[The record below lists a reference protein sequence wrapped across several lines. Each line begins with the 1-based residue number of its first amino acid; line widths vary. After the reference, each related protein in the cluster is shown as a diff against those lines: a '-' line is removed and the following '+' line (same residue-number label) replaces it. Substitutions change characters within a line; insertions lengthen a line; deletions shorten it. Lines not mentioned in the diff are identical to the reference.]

1 MIAIIDY
8 GLGNINALFT
18 VYKKL
23 NILAK
28 IVSEP
33 KELEKVDKI
42 ILPGVGA
49 FDYAM
54 DKLEKSGML
63 DSLNR
68 LVLNERKQVLG
79 ICIGMQIMTLE
90 SEEGQRSGLGWLNAQ
105 VRKIQPIIDNKQIS
119 VPHMGWN
126 NIKLIKD
133 NCLLQDL
140 NNESYFFF
148 LNSYFLKTNEEK
160 NILAMT
166 NYGQKFVSVVNQE
179 NIYGVQFHPEKSH
192 RAGITLLKNF
202 SEL

>member
-68 LVLNERKQVLG
+68 LVLNERKQ
-79 ICIGMQIMTLE
+79 
-90 SEEGQRSGLGWLNAQ
+90 
-105 VRKIQPIIDNKQIS
+105 
-119 VPHMGWN
+119 
-126 NIKLIKD
+126 
-133 NCLLQDL
+133 
-140 NNESYFFF
+140 
-148 LNSYFLKTNEEK
+148 
-160 NILAMT
+160 
-166 NYGQKFVSVVNQE
+166 
-179 NIYGVQFHPEKSH
+179 
-192 RAGITLLKNF
+192 
-202 SEL
+202 